1 MLSCDDT
8 ELVKNVKEGAG
19 FVGENANLLEVQNGM
34 NSSKNCQD
42 VFVNVIGN
50 KDVVIK
56 GWITND
62 KLTELAK
69 V

>member
-1 MLSCDDT
+1 MLSYDDA

-19 FVGENANLLEVQNGM
+19 FVGENASLLEVQNVM

-42 VFVNVIGN
+42 VFIIDTGN
-50 KDVVIK
+50 KDDVIK
-56 GWITND
+56 GWITNGI
-62 KLTELAK
+62 LAELAK